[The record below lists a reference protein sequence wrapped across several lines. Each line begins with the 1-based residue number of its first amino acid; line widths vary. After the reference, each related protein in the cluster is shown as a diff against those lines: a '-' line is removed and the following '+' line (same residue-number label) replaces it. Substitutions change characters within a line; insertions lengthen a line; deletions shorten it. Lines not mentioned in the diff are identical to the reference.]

1 VTDSLERMLK
11 LVSLLV
17 ALLVGLALQ
26 RLRSQERVRDL
37 IWISSFWFV
46 IPVLVFSTFLT
57 ISLTSRLGLSV
68 AAVIREAIDVALP
81 VDLESKR
88 AAADAILAAEPMDVP
103 DTVEELKAELD
114 ELRGGRF

>member
-1 VTDSLERMLK
+1 MQILLDEPRFRRVEAAARER
-11 LVSLLV
+11 
-17 ALLVGLALQ
+17 
-26 RLRSQERVRDL
+26 R
-37 IWISSFWFV
+37 
-46 IPVLVFSTFLT
+46 
-57 ISLTSRLGLSV
+57 LSV